1 LLLWTEKSSAST
13 KTKNNTGLA
22 NSSVANAEGELDE
35 LFTILPSERVF
46 DDTMRQWPMGKKVSR
61 ARVLIRRLSD
71 PGLADLQTLL
81 KEAQSLFAKRNALV
95 HGRLSGGGRDPVPGF
110 GTVQ

>member
-81 KEAQSLFAKRNALV
+81 KEAQSLREAERACARAALWRWAPRFEPLEK
-95 HGRLSGGGRDPVPGF
+95 G
-110 GTVQ
+110 